1 MPLKRTPPASPLPET
16 SAGTV
21 RRPGMIDKDCFETI
35 QHCESMPDLP
45 SITVNMSERKKRKH
59 DGMNPNITSFITD
72 IFTSFSQDQ
81 GKLFNELNKTIM
93 DIKEQNEELKKS
105 VDMMSHKYDEFLSR
119 ISALELER
127 KEDKKIISQLEE
139 KIEKMEQKSR
149 CAAIEIRNI
158 PKTNEETKSNL
169 CSIIKNV
176 GKVLNLD
183 LIDSDI
189 KDIYRISSKDLTN
202 PIVVEFST
210 VIMKEKMIKGVKLFN
225 KSKMKGDKLNT
236 THLKYATAA
245 KPVYVSETLTQKTQK
260 LFYLARNF
268 AKNYNYNF
276 CWTSRGAV
284 YLRKNENSSQVRINS
299 QSDIDNLGKF
309 K

>member
-21 RRPGMIDKDCFETI
+21 RRPDMIDKDCFEPI

-105 VDMMSHKYDEFLSR
+105 VDMMSR

-149 CAAIEIRNI
+149 CAGIEIRNI

-236 THLKYATAA
+236 THLKYATAT